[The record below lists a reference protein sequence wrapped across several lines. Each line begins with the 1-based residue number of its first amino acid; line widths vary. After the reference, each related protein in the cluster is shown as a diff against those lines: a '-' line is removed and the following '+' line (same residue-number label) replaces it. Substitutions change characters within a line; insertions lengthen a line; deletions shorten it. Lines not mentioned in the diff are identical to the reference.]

1 MIWRFARANQMIGHN
16 FTDDVAITFALTK
29 RKALKNF
36 SRLYADVNE
45 SEVYNVTKQ
54 LFLYDRV
61 SVLTDY

>member
-1 MIWRFARANQMIGHN
+1 MIGHK

-54 LFLYDRV
+54 LFLYGRV